1 MNAPLAHRL
10 DPATRRAIYL
20 ASTLG
25 AVFWAALL
33 AWLTNTAVPAYLN
46 SI

>member
-1 MNAPLAHRL
+1 MNGYLTRRL